1 MPKKIDLTN
10 KKFGEWTVLRE
21 ATKEEKDNRPGAYW
35 VCKCSCGTVKIVNGQ
50 SLRKG
55 ESCSCG
61 CKLSQHLSEK
71 LSNKNCDDLTGQHF
85 GQLTVLK
92 RDYETEKTKSGNTY
106 WLCKCDCGNK
116 ISVVRNS
123 LISGKTKSCGCL
135 RKKVSAKALKKIS
148 ENNFIDEVGNKYGKL
163 TVIKKAPSRTTGG
176 TMWLCECDCG
186 NTIIVSG
193 NSLRTGN
200 TQSCGCLGHSKG
212 EFKIEKILKENNI
225 SFIKEY
231 PVLINNRTFRFD
243 FAIFQNDKLQYF
255 IEYDGKQHFEP
266 VEFFG
271 GKEYY
276 EYIKD
281 NDDIKNNYCITN
293 NIPLIRISYLKYNDI
308 QIKDLLLSKRRE

>member
-21 ATKEEKDNRPGAYW
+21 ATKEEKDNKPGAYW
-35 VCKCSCGTVKIVNGQ
+35 VCKCSCGTIKIVNGQ
-50 SLRKG
+50 TLRKG
-55 ESCSCG
+55 ESRSCG

-71 LSNKNCDDLTGQHF
+71 LSNKNCDDLTGRHF

-92 RDYETEKTKSGNTY
+92 RDYETEKQHSGNTY
-106 WLCKCDCGNK
+106 WLCECKCGK
-116 ISVVRNS
+116 QVSVVRNS

-135 RKKVSAKALKKIS
+135 RKKISSEHLKKVS
-148 ENNFIDEVGNKYGKL
+148 SNNFINEIGNKYGKL
-163 TVIKKAPSRTTGG
+163 TVIKKAPSRAIGG
-176 TMWLCECDCG
+176 AMWLCKCDCG
-186 NTIIVSG
+186 NTVIVSG

-212 EFKIEKILKENNI
+212 EFKIERILKENNI

-231 PVLINNRTFRFD
+231 PVIINKRIFRFD
-243 FAIFQNDKLQYF
+243 FAIFQDDKLQYF

-271 GKEYY
+271 GKDYY

-281 NDDIKNNYCITN
+281 NDNIKNNYCIIN
-293 NIPLIRISYLKYNDI
+293 NIPLIRISYLQYDNI
-308 QIKDLLLSKRRE
+308 EIKDLLLS

>member
-50 SLRKG
+50 TLRKG

-106 WLCKCDCGNK
+106 WLCKCDCGNE

-123 LISGKTKSCGCL
+123 LISGKTK
-135 RKKVSAKALKKIS
+135 
-148 ENNFIDEVGNKYGKL
+148 
-163 TVIKKAPSRTTGG
+163 
-176 TMWLCECDCG
+176 
-186 NTIIVSG
+186 
-193 NSLRTGN
+193 
-200 TQSCGCLGHSKG
+200 SCGCLGHSKG

-243 FAIFQNDKLQYF
+243 FVIFQNDKLQYF

-281 NDDIKNNYCITN
+281 NDNIKNNYCIVN

-308 QIKDLLLSKRRE
+308 QIKDLVV